1 MQRLARTGAHLLPP
15 ATAARAAAVEPFDF
29 TPAPFETE
37 DGMGGVRA
45 TVEQLQAMQQSD
57 DYILH
62 GRRGELARV
71 PAQKTALPLDP
82 VGHTQRLELFRA
94 PDGVIY
100 AAQCSVLSRSED
112 EGRSWEHLT
121 RTVAPGRAGEPPQM
135 PDDHFLNMRVLPSGE
150 WIRARTDN
158 ENGAERETASAA
170 DLTPSEVAISV
181 SSDEGASWTECSRIG
196 GGMAPGEARL
206 GTLEVDGQGGVMVI
220 VGFVSPPA

>member
-1 MQRLARTGAHLLPP
+1 
-15 ATAARAAAVEPFDF
+15 
-29 TPAPFETE
+29 
-37 DGMGGVRA
+37 
-45 TVEQLQAMQQSD
+45 MQQSD

-121 RTVAPGRAGEPPQM
+121 RTVAPGPAGEPPQM
-135 PDDHFLNMRVLPSGE
+135 PDDHFLNMRVLPGGE

-170 DLTPSEVAISV
+170 NLTPSEVAIS
-181 SSDEGASWTECSRIG
+181 SRLRAPPQRRRHGAGAALS
-196 GGMAPGEARL
+196 APPPFGFAFGLGLCLRAR
-206 GTLEVDGQGGVMVI
+206 
-220 VGFVSPPA
+220 